1 MPELYNWAW
10 IQAQVAQTMDVWTG
24 LAAGSVPE
32 GRRYHPGQQRERE
45 RAYDEGLKAA
55 EREARKLPGGKA
67 KRRAIRRRLVEAFAR
82 FSAVALDLDEASV
95 ELLTHEFLPVGTG
108 LAGWA
113 RRFDPNLSRADIT
126 QACRNAWTA
135 CGLQP
140 LLGERT
146 QLTPAIL
153 AYSLLYPY
161 SDNHLDRAGLSCAEK
176 LRVSERFRGRLRGEC
191 SAAEDDLEDALW
203 RLVGL
208 IEEQYPRAL
217 YPGVFGCL
225 LAIHRAQEDSLAQL
239 TKREQ
244 RDDSDLLRLSLAK
257 GGSSVLADA
266 CLARGWLSKEEA
278 GFAFE
283 WGVLL
288 QLGDDLQDL
297 REDMQRGSQTIF
309 SNAVALGRP
318 LDERVTQLLNFA
330 EHTGERMERLPHGDA
345 TLKGLLRMSWRS
357 LILMA
362 VAESHEFF
370 SADFLAEAERSSP
383 FRFAFLRARRQRL
396 TGREGLYA
404 MLFDAFLE
412 GDRDSVPGRRSVH
425 LDTPAR
431 RLPARCGDSV
441 LGSEQLPTDSPAPP
455 VPARW
460 PQTAP

>member
-1 MPELYNWAW
+1 MPELYNWEW
-10 IQAQVAQTMDVWTG
+10 LQTQVAQTIEVWRS
-24 LAAGSVPE
+24 LAGRPLPAS
-32 GRRYHPGQQRERE
+32 RRYAPDEQRERE

-55 EREARKLPGGKA
+55 ESEARKSPGSKVE
-67 KRRAIRRRLVEAFAR
+67 RSAIRRRMVEAFAR
-82 FSAVALDLDEASV
+82 FSAVALDLDEDSV
-95 ELLTHEFLPVGTG
+95 ELLTQEFLPVGTG

-113 RRFDPNLSRADIT
+113 RRFDPSLSRADIT

-161 SDNHLDRAGLSCAEK
+161 SDNYLDRVGLSAADK
-176 LRVSERFRGRLRGEC
+176 LRFSERFRGRLRGES
-191 SAAEDDLEDALW
+191 SAPEDVLENALW
-203 RLVGL
+203 RLVL
-208 IEEQYPRAL
+208 MIEEQYPRAL
-217 YPGVFGCL
+217 YPDVFACL

-239 TKREQ
+239 RSSDQ
-244 RDDSDLLRLSLAK
+244 RDDSDVLRLSLAK

-266 CLARGWLSKEEA
+266 CLARGWLNGEEA

-288 QLGDDLQDL
+288 QLGDDIQDL
-297 REDMQRGSQTIF
+297 REDRQRGSRTVF
-309 SNAVALGRP
+309 SNAVALGHP

-330 EHTGERMERLPHGDA
+330 EHTGERMLRLPHGDA
-345 TLKGLLRMSWRS
+345 RLKELLRMSWRS

-362 VAESHEFF
+362 VAESQEFF

-404 MLFDAFLE
+404 MLFDTFLETDETGGSTSGLVRQNLDAPARAFL
-412 GDRDSVPGRRSVH
+412 P
-425 LDTPAR
+425 DTAS
-431 RLPARCGDSV
+431 G
-441 LGSEQLPTDSPAPP
+441 
-455 VPARW
+455 
-460 PQTAP
+460 